1 MQLNC
6 FCFILL
12 CLLYQS
18 QANTYAEIRKNAY
31 KIIDQSKHFDK
42 HAFRQIEREL
52 KDVFDMEKILKAT
65 NIDSLTINNQLTDSK
80 TLPAPPFGLPNLP
93 SINFTN
99 LVKGVSVQCM
109 LDGQK
114 ILTGIQ
120 QSKPW
125 ALSMMDAFAKPP
137 SGILNGGFMWLGD
150 YDECLDIKT
159 DSFHGKYCREQLYL
173 AKFTNPLTRQ
183 NGASLNAGICVP
195 SSCSGDDILN
205 LLKSVVPQLS
215 NQTIFPYSGSCEEKD
230 QRYDTRAIVV
240 LVILSNF
247 AIVITLATIYDVVIR
262 VMEKRQ
268 KQNPKG
274 GIINI
279 AYVSSEAK
287 ESGDDYKP
295 KVEEPEVSVDVG
307 QDGNETSA
315 YTPGIIGKAWLSFS
329 VYTNIEKI
337 LGTKQGA
344 GTLAAINGIRFI
356 SMSWVILGHTFAF
369 GLGQMDNAAQ
379 VYTKFIKRKSFMAI
393 MNAEVSVDSFFA
405 LSGTLLAYLILQQ
418 LQKQK
423 SVLKLNWFMFYFH
436 RFWRLTPPY
445 MLVLMVFT
453 GLYPYLGSGPFWSDS
468 RKSPDNCHTNWWYNL
483 LYINNFNK
491 ESNECFG
498 WAWYLANDMQFFV
511 ISPII
516 LIPMYY
522 SKIAGT
528 VVTGV
533 MWLGCAI
540 ATGLVSRH
548 FDLQTSQKGPHSD
561 DYFNQYYQRPYTRI
575 GPYLVGMFCGF
586 LLYQTKCRCKINKY
600 LNLVL
605 WAVFTAI
612 ASAALYGVYRDY
624 NGHPFSTDLAAT
636 FNTLHRTAWS
646 LGVCWVIFA
655 CATGNGGIINTILSW
670 KAFVPLGKLTYC
682 AYLVHPIVI
691 FYYFGSRRKL
701 IHVDTH
707 IIIYEYLGNLVLAYA
722 CAFVASLAFEAP
734 MMGLEKVIFRRGEKK

>member
-1 MQLNC
+1 
-6 FCFILL
+6 
-12 CLLYQS
+12 
-18 QANTYAEIRKNAY
+18 
-31 KIIDQSKHFDK
+31 
-42 HAFRQIEREL
+42 
-52 KDVFDMEKILKAT
+52 MEKILTAA
-65 NIDSLTINNQLTDSK
+65 NRHSLTIDNQLTDS
-80 TLPAPPFGLPNLP
+80 TNLPAPPFGLPNLP

-99 LVKGVSVQCM
+99 LVKVVSVQCM

-125 ALSMMDAFAKPP
+125 ALNMIDAIAKPP
-137 SGILNGGFMWLGD
+137 SGILNGGFTWLGD

-173 AKFTNPLTRQ
+173 ATFTNPLTRQ
-183 NGASLNAGICVP
+183 KGISLNAGICVP
-195 SSCSGDDILN
+195 SSCSSDDILT

-215 NQTIFPYSGSCEEKD
+215 NQTVFPYSGSCEETD
-230 QRYDTRAIVV
+230 QSYDTRAIVV

-247 AIVITLATIYDVVIR
+247 AIVITLATIYDVFIR

-268 KQNPKG
+268 KQKPKG

-279 AYVSSEAK
+279 SYVSSEEK
-287 ESGDDYKP
+287 ETGDDYKP

-307 QDGNETSA
+307 QDRNETSA

-337 LGTKQGA
+337 LGTKQAA
-344 GTLAAINGIRFI
+344 GTLTAINGIRFI

-405 LSGTLLAYLILQQ
+405 L
-418 LQKQK
+418 
-423 SVLKLNWFMFYFH
+423 
-436 RFWRLTPPY
+436 RLTPPY

-468 RKSPDNCHTNWWYNL
+468 KTSPDNCHTNW
-483 LYINNFNK
+483 
-491 ESNECFG
+491 C
-498 WAWYLANDMQFFV
+498 
-511 ISPII
+511 
-516 LIPMYY
+516 

-548 FDLQTSQKGPHSD
+548 FDLQTAQKGPHSE

-586 LLYQTKCRCKINKY
+586 LLYQTKCKCKINKY

-655 CATGNGGIINTILSW
+655 CATGNGGIVNTILSW

-707 IIIYEYLGNLVLAYA
+707 EIPSVKMRKLRKTKLHVLSQQIYEYLGNLVLAYA